1 MKRRAL
7 LLLCL
12 LAPVSAPLSAAGFG
26 LFQHGGRGAAQVGA
40 FVARADEPSAVR
52 YNPAGV
58 ARLEGFQ
65 LQAGLDFAAPKD
77 ELDTPGRTDLPHH
90 IIQFPAALYATWKP
104 QELAIPLSFGLG
116 IDSPFWTIEN
126 WDTALFPGRFETIRQ
141 EATFFEIRPTVGW
154 AIGERWS
161 LGGSLRYVLGA
172 FETSFASRQGL
183 ILGPQNVVVTEITG
197 EAATELDGF
206 GIDLGVQYS
215 APNWGWGAVLGSGVS
230 LDGDGDIT
238 YYAREP
244 FTDPQVQAAFDLRF
258 ASSAAQ
264 MNFELPPMASVGLW
278 WGLTDSLKIEGDIVW
293 SGWSALDRTR
303 IEIARNPFRLYS
315 VSDPEALDRRRDWKD
330 VVSLRFGT
338 EWTLSPQW
346 ALGAGIALEPSPVP
360 EATIEP
366 GFPQGDALVLAFGAS
381 YNLPGLSFD
390 AGYSYHQ
397 HSDTNARLEGPDQPV
412 DGTFSGRAQV
422 FSISARWRR

>member
-7 LLLCL
+7 LLLCVL
-12 LAPVSAPLSAAGFG
+12 TPVSAPLAAAGFG
-26 LFQHGGRGAAQVGA
+26 LFQHGGRGAAQAGA
-40 FVARADEPSAVR
+40 FVARADGPSAVR

-58 ARLEGFQ
+58 ARLEG
-65 LQAGLDFAAPKD
+65 LQFEAGLDFGAPKD
-77 ELDTPGRTDLPHH
+77 ELDSPGRTDLPHH
-90 IIQFPAALYATWKP
+90 IIQFPPALYATWKP
-104 QELAIPLSFGLG
+104 KEAALPLTFALGL
-116 IDSPFWTIEN
+116 DSPLWTIEN

-154 AIGERWS
+154 AIGEHWS
-161 LGGSLRYVLGA
+161 LGGSLRYVKGA
-172 FETSFASRQGL
+172 FETSFASREEL
-183 ILGPQNVVVTEITG
+183 FLGPQNVVVAEITG
-197 EAATELDGF
+197 EAATDLDGF
-206 GIDLGVQYS
+206 GIDVGVQYS
-215 APNWGWGAVLGSGVS
+215 APNWGWGAVLGSGVA
-230 LDGDGDIT
+230 LDGGGDIS
-238 YYAREP
+238 YFPREP
-244 FTDPQVQAAFDLRF
+244 FTDPQVQAAFDRRF
-258 ASSAAQ
+258 TSSAAQ
-264 MNFELPPMASVGLW
+264 MNFELPPTAAVGLW
-278 WGLTDSLKIEGDIVW
+278 WGLTDSLKVEGDIVW

-303 IEIARNPFRLYS
+303 IEIANNPYRSYGS
-315 VSDPEALDRRRDWKD
+315 GEPEALDRPRDWQD
-330 VVSLRFGT
+330 VVSLRLGA

-346 ALGAGIALEPSPVP
+346 ALGGGIALEPSPVP

-397 HSDTNARLEGPDQPV
+397 HSDTDARLQGPGLPV